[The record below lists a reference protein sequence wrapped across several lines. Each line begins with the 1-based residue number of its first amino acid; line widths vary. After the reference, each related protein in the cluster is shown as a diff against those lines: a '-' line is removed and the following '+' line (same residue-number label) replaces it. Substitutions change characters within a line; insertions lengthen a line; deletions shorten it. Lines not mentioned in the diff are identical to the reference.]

1 MDFLQKEAFAS
12 FRYKDFNFFIFAK
25 VLVTAAVQMQAVAI
39 GWQIYEITRDPLALG
54 LTGLAEAIPAIS
66 VALYGGYIADRVK
79 RKFILQC
86 ATLVLALASTTLIVL
101 SHFGNAIPVLT
112 FYIVIFI
119 IGVARG
125 FYGPAQFAL
134 MAQLTQRI
142 HYSNAAA
149 WNSTLWQ
156 LAAVSGPAIGG
167 LIVGFAGYEI
177 TYITI
182 ASLLVI
188 ALLLF
193 SQLGNHEI
201 SSANREEGIWE
212 SIGKG
217 WKFVYQQKMIFGALL
232 LDMLAVL
239 FGGATALLPMFA
251 DKILAVGPQGLG
263 FLRAAPGVGAFLI
276 ALVLTYRPPTRNA
289 GRTLLI
295 CVGLYSLCMIAFAL
309 SEYFYLSLL
318 ILAISGALDNV
329 SVVIRHTILQLY
341 TPENM
346 RGRVS
351 AVSTMF
357 IGSSNEIGAF
367 ESGTAAKLLGLVPSV
382 IFGGLTSL
390 TSVFI
395 VGARFKSIRT
405 LDLTKDPNAVE
416 KQAQ

>member
-1 MDFLQKEAFAS
+1 MDFFKKEAFAS

-39 GWQIYEITRDPLALG
+39 GWQIYDLTGDPLALG

-79 RKFILQC
+79 RKLILQC
-86 ATLVLALASTTLIVL
+86 ATLVLALASTTLIAF
-101 SHFGNAIPVLT
+101 SHFGNEIPIAA
-112 FYIVIFI
+112 FYVVIFT

-134 MAQLTQRI
+134 MSQLTERK
-142 HYSNAAA
+142 HYTNAAA

-156 LAAVSGPAIGG
+156 MAAVSGPAIGG

-193 SQLGNHEI
+193 TQIGNHDI
-201 SSANREEGIWE
+201 AAVDREEGMWE
-212 SIGKG
+212 SITKG
-217 WKFVYQQKMIFGALL
+217 WRFVYKQKMIFGALL

-251 DKILAVGPQGLG
+251 DKILAVGPEGLG

-276 ALVLTYRPPTRNA
+276 ALVLTYRPPTKNA
-289 GRTLLI
+289 GKILLL
-295 CVGLYSLCMIAFAL
+295 CVGLYSVCMIAFAL
-309 SEYFYLSLL
+309 SVNFYLSLF
-318 ILAISGALDNV
+318 ILAMAGALDNV
-329 SVVIRHTILQLY
+329 SVVIRHTILQLF
-341 TPENM
+341 TPESM

-395 VGARFKSIRT
+395 VGAQFKSIRT
-405 LDLTKDPNAVE
+405 LDLTKDPNAE
-416 KQAQ
+416 RQGE

>member
-1 MDFLQKEAFAS
+1 M
-12 FRYKDFNFFIFAK
+12 
-25 VLVTAAVQMQAVAI
+25 
-39 GWQIYEITRDPLALG
+39 
-54 LTGLAEAIPAIS
+54 
-66 VALYGGYIADRVK
+66 
-79 RKFILQC
+79 
-86 ATLVLALASTTLIVL
+86 VLALASATLIAF
-101 SHFGNAIPVLT
+101 SHFGNEIPILA
-112 FYIVIFI
+112 FYVVIFT

-134 MAQLTQRI
+134 MSQLTDRK
-142 HYSNAAA
+142 HYTNAAA

-156 LAAVSGPAIGG
+156 MAAVSGPAIGG

-182 ASLLVI
+182 ASLLVV

-193 SQLGNHEI
+193 TQIGNHDI
-201 SSANREEGIWE
+201 AAVDREEGMWE
-212 SIGKG
+212 SITKG
-217 WKFVYQQKMIFGALL
+217 WRFVYKQKMIMGALL

-251 DKILAVGPQGLG
+251 DKILAVGPEGLG

-276 ALVLTYRPPTRNA
+276 ALVLTYRPPAKNA
-289 GRTLLI
+289 GRILLA
-295 CVGLYSLCMIAFAL
+295 CVGLYSITMVAFAL
-309 SEYFYLSLL
+309 SVNFYLSLFL
-318 ILAISGALDNV
+318 LALSGAFDNV
-329 SVVIRHTILQLY
+329 SVVIRHTILQLF
-341 TPENM
+341 TPESM

-367 ESGTAAKLLGLVPSV
+367 ESGMAAKLLGLVPSV

-395 VGARFKSIRT
+395 VGAQFKSIRT
-405 LDLTKDPNAVE
+405 LDLTKDPNAE
-416 KQAQ
+416 KQDG